1 MAIWDKVRQGID
13 KAGKAAQDVFD
24 EGKLHLGAY
33 RARQPADKA
42 AEALGYA
49 IFRAADAGGELEAEA
64 RLRLLDALRARDAE
78 ARKLETDLENE
89 RAAAGAA
96 EVGRRYGEPICRP
109 RSLPVLARSR
119 SHQRPSRFDAAP
131 VSRSPIPTIESRAT
145 SRTSTR
151 TSRPYSPAGRPAAR

>member
-24 EGKLHLGAY
+24 EGKLRLDAY
-33 RARQPADKA
+33 RAREQADKA

-64 RLRLLDALRARDAE
+64 RQRLLDALRARDSE
-78 ARKLETDLENE
+78 ARKLETDLANE

-96 EVGRRYGEPICRP
+96 
-109 RSLPVLARSR
+109 A
-119 SHQRPSRFDAAP
+119 
-131 VSRSPIPTIESRAT
+131 
-145 SRTSTR
+145 
-151 TSRPYSPAGRPAAR
+151 PAAATEGASSTPGTPPATPASDPTTPPA